1 MTTWLSK
8 LRKKPVPTK
17 KKKMD
22 NAPATV
28 LSRQQL
34 LLASVFILVV
44 FGLWLFIR
52 DPKPTLTVAEDNHS
66 VSFNSPIDPPD
77 LVINALKAIQAEL
90 KQSDEHNQGL
100 IEQITRLRANDE
112 DLTTTVQQN
121 QTAIETLEQQWVTQ
135 AEQFDTALSAIDA
148 DNALDRQDLPLANN
162 PTVIITPTL
171 HTIDIALTPPFKQ
184 NDASAT
190 TDNTLPPGSFVPA
203 VMLNGLDADTSV
215 NGQGNP
221 KPVLL
226 RLVGPGNLPNGQFSH
241 LDDCI
246 VVGAGIG
253 DISSERAYIRLDTL
267 SCVNEDG
274 SIIDTPV
281 FGHVVDKSD
290 GKVGVK
296 GQLRMGES
304 RLVRNAFFAGVA
316 SGLGRGISAAALP
329 VNGASLGASNVI
341 NPTQPLQM
349 GFSQG
354 VGEVSDRMSD
364 YFIRRADQYSPVIEI
379 PPQAVD
385 LIFIKEAVALS
396 PPLADPTENRL
407 TQRTNDI
414 TPATLLQAEIAQ
426 SNQLLNFQLTDEN
439 TL

>member
-1 MTTWLSK
+1 MSTWMD
-8 LRKKPVPTK
+8 RFK
-17 KKKMD
+17 KKQRQQKKS
-22 NAPATV
+22 APVNGPAKV

-34 LLASVFILVV
+34 LLAGVFILVV

-52 DPKPTLTVAEDNHS
+52 DPKPALTVTDDIHS

-90 KQSDEHNQGL
+90 KESDEHNQGL

-112 DLTTTVQQN
+112 ELTTMAQQN
-121 QTAIETLEQQWVTQ
+121 QTAIETLQQQWVAQT
-135 AEQFDTALSAIDA
+135 EQFDATLSAIDV
-148 DNALDRQDLPLANN
+148 DNALNSRDFPPIHD
-162 PTVIITPTL
+162 PTFTITPTL
-171 HTIDIALTPPFKQ
+171 HTIDIALTSPLKQ
-184 NDASAT
+184 NNSSPT
-190 TDNTLPPGSFVPA
+190 IDNTLPPGSFVPA

-241 LDDCI
+241 LNDCI

-281 FGHVVDKSD
+281 FGHVIDKSD

-304 RLVRNAFFAGVA
+304 RLVRNAFFAGVV
-316 SGLGRGISAAALP
+316 SGLGRGVSASTLP
-329 VNGASLGASNVI
+329 VNGTPLGASNVI
-341 NPTQPLQM
+341 NPTQSLQM

-354 VGEVSDRMSD
+354 VGEVSDRMTD

-385 LIFIKEAVALS
+385 LIFIKEAVTLS
-396 PPLADPTENRL
+396 PVLSDSTAAPQTSSADPT
-407 TQRTNDI
+407 
-414 TPATLLQAEIAQ
+414 ALLQAEIAQ
-426 SNQLLNFQLTDEN
+426 SNQLLNFQSTDKDI
-439 TL
+439 